1 MFTPALSQGG
11 GPAENYKFTR
21 LRHKV
26 DTKFL

>member
-11 GPAENYKFTR
+11 AAKNYKFTR